1 MYKRQEIGR
10 DPSEIGRSIGIDLKR
25 IDKADELVE
34 AGATEITLPLNGPNY
49 DMSLV
54 KEWIAWRDTKE

>member
-1 MYKRQEIGR
+1 MHSFMFSALSN
-10 DPSEIGRSIGIDLKR
+10 D
-25 IDKADELVE
+25 ADELLE